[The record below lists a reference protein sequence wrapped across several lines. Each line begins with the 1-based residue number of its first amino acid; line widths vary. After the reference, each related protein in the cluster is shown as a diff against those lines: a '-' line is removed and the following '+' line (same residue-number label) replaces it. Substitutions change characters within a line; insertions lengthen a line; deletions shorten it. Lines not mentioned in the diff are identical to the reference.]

1 MLTQC
6 SGAWLRIPLLVG
18 LIAVL
23 GACATQP
30 VRPGFYWG
38 NYESSFYAVVDNPG
52 DRTAQQHLSTLR
64 HVIEYSDARGIMPP
78 PGAML
83 ELAALE
89 GQAGNQGA
97 YMALVNREYHLYP
110 ESRPF
115 IQRWFNDVMI
125 TPQTPPENDDG
136 SVPTDEPLGEPSNDS
151 LDYASDSDE
160 QAPEEVGDAF

>member
-1 MLTQC
+1 MQPLF
-6 SGAWLRIPLLVG
+6 SRAWVRAPLIVG

-23 GACATQP
+23 GACATQQ

-38 NYESSFYAVVDNPG
+38 NYESSFYTLLDNPG
-52 DRTAQQHLSTLR
+52 DRATQQHLNALR
-64 HVIEYSDARGIMPP
+64 HVIEYSDARGMLPP

-89 GQAGNQGA
+89 GQAGNASA

-125 TPQTPPENDDG
+125 TPQASPEE
-136 SVPTDEPLGEPSNDS
+136 DEEPANSDDS
-151 LDYASDSDE
+151 LNTDN
-160 QAPEEVGDAF
+160 QVPEEVEDAF